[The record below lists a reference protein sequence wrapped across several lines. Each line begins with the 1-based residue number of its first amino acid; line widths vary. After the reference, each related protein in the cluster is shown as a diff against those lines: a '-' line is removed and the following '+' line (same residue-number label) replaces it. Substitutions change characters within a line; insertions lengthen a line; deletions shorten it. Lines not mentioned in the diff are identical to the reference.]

1 MGFLSVWV
9 RNSIIVFLTLLPF
22 YLSTVR
28 FLQERGGGNMKT
40 NVGGKLIISADLTN
54 GKSQKVVIEKI

>member
-40 NVGGKLIISADLTN
+40 NVKDNMLSISN
-54 GKSQKVVIEKI
+54 SK